1 MRRYIVF
8 NDDPNLEYR
17 FPGRGRKLAELK
29 SRYSHQNLEYRFPG
43 RGRKPITV
51 LVKSRNFCIWNI
63 DSPGGDG
70 NEKIDGDMV
79 RFICKVVIRIGWKF
93 DENSISRGDIN
104 SD

>member
-1 MRRYIVF
+1 MGV
-8 NDDPNLEYR
+8 
-17 FPGRGRKLAELK
+17 G
-29 SRYSHQNLEYRFPG
+29 SRWQTGGGEGEDLEYRFPG